1 MIAHKFM
8 SGQVR
13 VVLRIMEKN
22 RVVNGETYVAGGLA
36 LNHLLHRPLAT
47 DRRIARY
54 GSRKSTPFSSK

>member
-1 MIAHKFM
+1 
-8 SGQVR
+8 
-13 VVLRIMEKN
+13 MEKN